1 MKVSEKEIYNY
12 LIKKGVPHNHAIGMI
27 NNIKS
32 ESNFN
37 VGAEGDAMILDPTG
51 KLKNKEKLVFQKS
64 DGSWY
69 YSKYHPT
76 KAREKV
82 PTDLWKGITTK
93 SGGLF
98 QHYGDRFAAMKKSA
112 GSDWK
117 TDWKGQI
124 DYALTEEDTKKYL
137 KQKFDTPEKASTWFT
152 VKWERPQNAVD
163 SARTRLVNIP
173 TIIENIGD
181 DVVVDNSNKKEVKDN
196 NVAGGAPLE
205 NVSDYQARGYYT
217 FFGTVGSIVFGILTA
232 QMVNQKFYGRT
243 FMRSVLLFPYVAPVV
258 ALAYTWELL
267 LDPNS
272 GTLNSLLINFQIIEN
287 PINLLGQKYITFN
300 FFGFDLKLRLA
311 LTTVIFFEIWRYFP
325 LAFLFILARLQ
336 AVPKELYESADVDGA
351 GPIQKFTNI
360 TLPQITA
367 VISILFMIRF
377 IWNFNKFE
385 DVFLLT
391 GGASGTRTLPI
402 NVYQQ
407 GFAISDIGMGS
418 AVSIVIVILLLI
430 FMYFYFQLIGKKAN
444 EN

>member
-1 MKVSEKEIYNY
+1 M
-12 LIKKGVPHNHAIGMI
+12 
-27 NNIKS
+27 
-32 ESNFN
+32 
-37 VGAEGDAMILDPTG
+37 
-51 KLKNKEKLVFQKS
+51 KNKLSSTEKRTAYLLTLPAVCLVFAIILFPIFANIWISFKEVELKDIRIPEPRAKKIVKS
-64 DGSWY
+64 ISGEDNKIKFLYKLRNS
-69 YSKYHPT
+69 SLLQEIRNVKFEDKYTNNLKPLNLDQ
-76 KAREKV
+76 RC
-82 PTDLWKGITTK
+82 I
-93 SGGLF
+93 
-98 QHYGDRFAAMKKSA
+98 YKKNKIKCDFGTWPA
-112 GSDWK
+112 
-117 TDWKGQI
+117 
-124 DYALTEEDTKKYL
+124 KY
-137 KQKFDTPEKASTWFT
+137 KENFE
-152 VKWERPQNAVD
+152 
-163 SARTRLVNIP
+163 
-173 TIIENIGD
+173 IIFEL
-181 DVVVDNSNKKEVKDN
+181 VDNLTINKKELKSIKPKLDGDSDN
-196 NVAGGAPLE
+196 ILLNTNFTLKNFKKVIFE
-205 NVSDYQARGYYT
+205 NEFLDLLLTTFYYT

-272 GTLNSLLINFQIIEN
+272 GTLNSLLLNYQIIET
-287 PINLLGQKYITFN
+287 PINLLGQKYIDIN
-300 FFGFDLKLRLA
+300 ILGFDLKLRLA
-311 LTTVIFFEIWRYFP
+311 LTTVIIFEIWRYFP

-336 AVPKELYESADVDGA
+336 AIPKELYEAADVDGA
-351 GPIQKFTNI
+351 SPFQKFFKI

-418 AVSIVIVILLLI
+418 AVSIVIVILLLL
-430 FMYFYFQLIGKKAN
+430 FMFFYFKLLGKRVD

>member
-1 MKVSEKEIYNY
+1 MKDTLSNTEKKTAYILTLPAVALVFAIILFPIFANVWISFKEVELKDIRIPEPRAKKIVKTVSEDPSKIKILYKLRNSSLLQEIRDVSFQDKFPKNFQIEELDTRCVYKRYTLKCKFGNWPAKY
-12 LIKKGVPHNHAIGMI
+12 RENFQVVFETNDGSKINKKDLKYTKPKLNGTSD
-27 NNIKS
+27 NILL
-32 ESNFN
+32 NTTF
-37 VGAEGDAMILDPTG
+37 T
-51 KLKNKEKLVFQKS
+51 LKNFK
-64 DGSWY
+64 
-69 YSKYHPT
+69 
-76 KAREKV
+76 KV
-82 PTDLWKGITTK
+82 LFDDEFIDLLLTT
-93 SGGLF
+93 F
-98 QHYGDRFAAMKKSA
+98 
-112 GSDWK
+112 
-117 TDWKGQI
+117 
-124 DYALTEEDTKKYL
+124 
-137 KQKFDTPEKASTWFT
+137 
-152 VKWERPQNAVD
+152 
-163 SARTRLVNIP
+163 
-173 TIIENIGD
+173 
-181 DVVVDNSNKKEVKDN
+181 
-196 NVAGGAPLE
+196 
-205 NVSDYQARGYYT
+205 YYT

-272 GTLNSLLINFQIIEN
+272 GTLNSLLINYQVIET
-287 PINLLGQKYITFN
+287 PINLLGQKYITIN
-300 FFGFDLKLRLA
+300 FLWFDFKLRLA
-311 LTTVIFFEIWRYFP
+311 LTTVIMFEIWRYFP

-336 AVPKELYESADVDGA
+336 AIPKELYEAADVDGA
-351 GPIQKFTNI
+351 SPFQKFFKI

-418 AVSIVIVILLLI
+418 AVSIVIVVLLLL
-430 FMYFYFQLIGKKAN
+430 FMFFYFKLLGKRVD